1 MSMDFERL
9 NTEGFQFTG
18 RSVRGFTLRAHY
30 GDGYAE
36 GAVIG
41 SPEGLRTWRVKIA
54 ALPGLDGTYLVD
66 SGEHGYQTRARY
78 LWEFFIRHNVAAA
91 HKPFWLRD
99 PVEKRDYL
107 AEIVEEELDF
117 EVFCLTVF
125 GAGLTLRQRRVGGVE
140 GVGAVTEEV
149 NPDEI

>member
-1 MSMDFERL
+1 MTDFERL
-9 NTEGFQFTG
+9 NTEGFQLTG
-18 RSVRGFTLRAHY
+18 RSIRGFTLRASY

-41 SPEGLRTWRVKIA
+41 SPEGLRSWRVKIA
-54 ALPGLDGTYLVD
+54 ALPDIEGMFLIEA
-66 SGEHGYQTRARY
+66 GEHGLQTRARY

-99 PVEKRDYL
+99 EVEKKDFL

-117 EVFCLTVF
+117 DVFCTTVF
-125 GAGLTLRQRRVGGVE
+125 GAGLTLRQRRVSGVE

-149 NPDEI
+149 NPDAI